1 MEELMAEIIDLDS
14 KRKVKTVI
22 EETFIGP
29 MDQGFIK
36 EILTIAYQYYKK
48 KNLVNKTDAVFNMLQ
63 NWEDV

>member
-1 MEELMAEIIDLDS
+1 MADIIDLES

-29 MDQGFIK
+29 MDQEFIK
-36 EILTIAYQYYKK
+36 EILTIAYQYYKRK
-48 KNLVNKTDAVFNMLQ
+48 KLNNKANAVYTMLQ